1 MYDTNLKIRVLQQEN
16 TTAISTQKTVSEAG
30 SQNVLVKYRL
40 DFDNSAYVE
49 QCVAVQTFDRLQ
61 LPSIPISVLLR
72 LFPFGVL
79 IGRDIRIMDAGEK
92 LLSVWGAATADD
104 VRGHQLVE
112 HFILRRPRDI
122 PFTWNNVSQY
132 YITLIIINLK
142 RHPHINNDPFVFY
155 FLKKAQIKRN
165 FYSNDM

>member
-1 MYDTNLKIRVLQQEN
+1 MEVYDTNLKIRVLQEEN
-16 TTAISTQKTVSEAG
+16 TTAVLAQKTASDGAG

-49 QCVAVQTFDRLQ
+49 QCAAVQTFDRLQ

-104 VRGHQLVE
+104 IRGHQLVE

-132 YITLIIINLK
+132 YYTTNLN
-142 RHPHINNDPFVFY
+142 RHPFVFEILNNALEL
-155 FLKKAQIKRN
+155 LKIIVTKYI
-165 FYSNDM
+165 